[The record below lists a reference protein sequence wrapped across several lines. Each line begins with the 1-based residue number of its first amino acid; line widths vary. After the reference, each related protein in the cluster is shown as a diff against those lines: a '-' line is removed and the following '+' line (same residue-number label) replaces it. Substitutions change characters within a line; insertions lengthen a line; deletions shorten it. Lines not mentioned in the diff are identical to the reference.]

1 MKYTALIG
9 RILFSLIF
17 IFSGISH
24 FLAATIGYATMVG
37 VPMASFLVP
46 LSGLIA
52 LAGGLSI
59 AFGYKAKFGAVLIII
74 FLLPVTFMMHRFW
87 GISDP
92 MMAQVQMAM
101 FMKNIALTG
110 GALIIAAF
118 GSGPL
123 SLDNKTV

>member
-1 MKYTALIG
+1 MKYSALIG

-24 FLAATIGYATMVG
+24 FAAGTIAYATYAG

-46 LSGLIA
+46 LSGVIA

-59 AFGYKAKFGAVLIII
+59 ALGYKAKIGAILIVI
-74 FLLPVTFMMHRFW
+74 FLLPVTFTMHKFW
-87 GISDP
+87 GITDP
-92 MMAQVQMAM
+92 MMAQMQMAM

-110 GALIIAAF
+110 GALVIAAF

-123 SLDNKTV
+123 SVDKGV